1 MHEQIYVNLP
11 VKDLQRSTEFFTRLG
26 YSFDERF
33 TNENATCM
41 IVGRNMA
48 VMLLVEP
55 FFKDFIGE
63 KAISDA
69 NASTEVLVCLSCASR
84 EEVDALVAKAQEAG
98 GRTPRPPQD
107 HGFMYGHAFEDLDG
121 HIWELV
127 HMAHLSEQQPPAA
140 A

>member
-11 VKDLQRSTEFFTRLG
+11 VKDLQRSIEFFSRLG

-55 FFKDFIGE
+55 FFKVFIGE
-63 KAISDA
+63 KAIGDA
-69 NASTEVLVCLSCASR
+69 HASTEVLVCLSCASR
-84 EEVDALVAKAQEAG
+84 EEVDTLVARAQEAG
-98 GRTPRPPQD
+98 GRIPRPPQD

-121 HIWELV
+121 HIWELM
-127 HMAHLSEQQPPAA
+127 HMAQLAEQPPAA
-140 A
+140 

>member
-11 VKDLQRSTEFFTRLG
+11 VKDLQRSIEFFTRLG

-48 VMLLVEP
+48 VMLLAEP
-55 FFKDFIGE
+55 FFKAFIGE

-69 NASTEVLVCLSCASR
+69 HASAEVLVCLSCASR
-84 EEVDALVAKAQEAG
+84 EEVDTLVAKAQEAG
-98 GRTPRPPQD
+98 GRIPRPPQD

-121 HIWELV
+121 HIWELM
-127 HMAHLSEQQPPAA
+127 HMAQLAEQQPPAA
-140 A
+140 